1 MWGGRAG
8 ESTGEECLNNSDSCL
23 PDPKDS
29 ILISLQPCSPQAT
42 DVQGF
47 RATSELA
54 QNQEGGAR
62 MAPLGGMGNAHS
74 PLTLS
79 SLAVAGLYLGHSGKS
94 NNNVDVSIMHHD
106 PKVNKDE

>member
-1 MWGGRAG
+1 
-8 ESTGEECLNNSDSCL
+8 
-23 PDPKDS
+23 
-29 ILISLQPCSPQAT
+29 
-42 DVQGF
+42 
-47 RATSELA
+47 
-54 QNQEGGAR
+54 